1 MRCFLSLWFLAS
13 LVVTTLPAGEP
24 TTIPLWP
31 EGVPGRKSGGPPE
44 EFKDNRFYH
53 VHDPALLL
61 YRPHDVPANGTAVI
75 LIPGGGYV
83 RIALGGS
90 DGGPQTKWLNSLGV
104 TVFLLKYRLEDYG
117 APAPFQDVVRAIRT
131 VRRDAALYGLDPQ
144 RIGVWGASAG
154 GHLAACAATL
164 WDHPLGRTGAEIDA
178 VSARPDFALLVYPVV
193 TMDSTFAHGGSRR
206 ALLGTNPTPE
216 AVAQWSV
223 ERHVRSDMPPVW
235 IAATMADQSVP
246 VANSL
251 RLYDALVAAKVPAEL
266 HVYAQGSHGNSLDP
280 QYGPTAEWPKR
291 AEEWL
296 RFNGWLKP
304 AKATKQP

>member
-1 MRCFLSLWFLAS
+1 MRRLLPIVFLFLP
-13 LVVTTLPAGEP
+13 VTLLTANEP
-24 TTIPLWP
+24 RVLPLWP
-31 EGVPGRKSGGPPE
+31 EGVPGRKTDGPAE
-44 EFKDNRFYH
+44 EFKENRFFH
-53 VHDPALLL
+53 VHDPALLV
-61 YRPHDVPANGTAVI
+61 YPPRDVPANGTAVI

-83 RIALGGS
+83 RIAVGGEH
-90 DGGPQTKWLNSLGV
+90 GGPQTKWLNSLGV
-104 TVFLLKYRLEDYG
+104 TVFLLKYRLEEYG

-131 VRRDAALYGLDPQ
+131 VRRDAARYGIDPQ

-223 ERHVRSDMPPVW
+223 ERHVRPDMPPVW

-304 AKATKQP
+304 ATATKQP